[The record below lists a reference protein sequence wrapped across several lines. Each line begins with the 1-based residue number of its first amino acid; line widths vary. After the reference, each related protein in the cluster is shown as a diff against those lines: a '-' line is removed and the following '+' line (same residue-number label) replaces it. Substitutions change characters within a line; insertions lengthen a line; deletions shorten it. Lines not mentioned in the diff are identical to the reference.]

1 MIQLRRERKED
12 QAAIRAVHD
21 AAFGGPDE
29 GRLVDRLRGDGE
41 TVLSLSALVDGK
53 IVGHIHFSRLAMGV
67 PAVALAPVGVL
78 PSHQRRGIGS
88 TLVRKGLELCRERN
102 IAAVLVL
109 GEPAFYERFGF
120 SVELAEGLDCPYSG
134 PALQAI
140 ELAPG
145 AIRPGT
151 VGYPPAFSA

>member
-1 MIQLRRERKED
+1 MIQLRREREKD

-29 GRLVDRLRGDGE
+29 SRLVDQLRADGD
-41 TVLSLSALVDGK
+41 VLLSLSALVDGK
-53 IVGHIHFSRLAMGV
+53 IVGHILFSRLAMGV

-78 PSHQRRGIGS
+78 PDHQRRGIGAS
-88 TLVRKGLELCRERN
+88 LVRKGLELCREQD

-109 GEPAFYERFGF
+109 GEPAYYERFGF
-120 SVELAEGLDCPYSG
+120 SVDLAEGLECPYSG
-134 PALQAI
+134 PYLQAL
-140 ELAPG
+140 ELSPG

-151 VGYPPAFSA
+151 VGYPPAFLA